1 MLYLYAK
8 AIHIIFVI
16 CWMAGLFYIVR
27 LFIYHIEAN
36 DKTELERNIL
46 RPQYELMESR
56 LWNVITTPAMVLSF
70 LAGAYMLYLNP
81 YLLEMSWMWVKIG
94 FVLALL
100 VYHFICQRI
109 IVQLK
114 RGIFKWTSMQL
125 RMWNEVA
132 TLLLFAIVFVVILK
146 SALNW
151 IYGLLGLFLIMILL
165 MIGIKAYKRYRLK
178 KNQ

>member
-1 MLYLYAK
+1 MLYLYVK

-56 LWNVITTPAMVLSF
+56 LWNVITTPAMVLSV
-70 LAGAYMLYLNP
+70 LAGAYMFYLNP
-81 YLLEMSWMWVKIG
+81 YLLEMNWMWVKIG
-94 FVLALL
+94 FVVGLL
-100 VYHFICQRI
+100 IYHFICQRI
-109 IVQLK
+109 MKQLK
-114 RGIFKWTSMQL
+114 KGIFRWTSMQL
-125 RMWNEVA
+125 RVWNEVA

-151 IYGLLGLFLIMILL
+151 IYGLVGLFLIMILL
-165 MIGIKAYKRYRLK
+165 MIGIKAYKAYRLRK
-178 KNQ
+178 R

>member
-1 MLYLYAK
+1 
-8 AIHIIFVI
+8 
-16 CWMAGLFYIVR
+16 MAGLFYIVR

-56 LWNVITTPAMVLSF
+56 LWNVITTPAMVLSV

-81 YLLEMSWMWVKIG
+81 YLFEMNWMWVKIG
-94 FVLALL
+94 FVIALL
-100 VYHFICQRI
+100 AYHFICQRI
-109 IVQLK
+109 LHQLK
-114 RGIFKWTSMQL
+114 EGVFKWTSMQL

-151 IYGLLGLFLIMILL
+151 IYGLLGLFLIMVLL

-178 KNQ
+178 KKQ

>member
-1 MLYLYAK
+1 MLYLYVK

-36 DKTELERNIL
+36 DKTEVERNIL
-46 RPQYELMESR
+46 HPQYELMESR
-56 LWNVITTPAMVLSF
+56 LWNVITTPAMVLSV

-81 YLLEMSWMWVKIG
+81 YLFEMNWMWVKIG
-94 FVLALL
+94 FVTGLL

-109 IVQLK
+109 INQLK
-114 RGIFKWTSMQL
+114 KGIFRWTSMQL
-125 RMWNEVA
+125 RVWNEVA

-151 IYGLLGLFLIMILL
+151 IYGLVGLFLIMIIL

-178 KNQ
+178 KR